1 MPANNSSYEKI
12 QSKIHAM
19 KGAYPSLR
27 TKSDD
32 YVFSALCVKS
42 HLFKNP
48 ALVLYKNDFDEMIV
62 DGQYDGGVDVL
73 LTDPNSEE
81 ADMVIAQSKFYTSI
95 SADDVMN
102 AMTKMASFFKDMSQG
117 HYEQVNAKVQRR
129 FLTLNAELGDES
141 KVHFVFYTSA
151 PQAGINRSR
160 IEKKFREQ
168 FTDSSRFEVSFFFG
182 KDVEEEI
189 DESESR
195 RPTVEQGKIKIDS
208 TDNFLLY
215 GDDAAI
221 VNVSAFSIKALYAQY
236 NIQLLAKNLRYHISG
251 RDIDRGIEETI
262 RYTPAGIQP
271 GDDILLDGGG
281 QVKKVHECAVDA
293 HDIHTGRGVL
303 LRVGQHLAQGVGGGH
318 VDVEIERRS
327 PGIVRMEEQREQ
339 YPVTELHAP
348 LLIGLAVEILGI
360 DAEVGGAAALH
371 LLEGQRHGRQRPQ
384 AKAGVGG
391 AEQRIHAVAQ
401 HLPAAPSVGGGAYPV
416 AV

>member
-1 MPANNSSYEKI
+1 MPANSSSYEKI
-12 QSKIHAM
+12 QSKIHAL
-19 KGAYPSLR
+19 KGSYPSLR

-48 ALVLYKNDFDEMIV
+48 ALVLYENDFDEMIV

-81 ADMVIAQSKFYTSI
+81 SDMVIAQSKFYTSI

-215 GDDAAI
+215 G
-221 VNVSAFSIKALYAQY
+221 VM
-236 NIQLLAKNLRYHISG
+236 
-251 RDIDRGIEETI
+251 
-262 RYTPAGIQP
+262 PP
-271 GDDILLDGGG
+271 
-281 QVKKVHECAVDA
+281 
-293 HDIHTGRGVL
+293 
-303 LRVGQHLAQGVGGGH
+303 
-318 VDVEIERRS
+318 
-327 PGIVRMEEQREQ
+327 
-339 YPVTELHAP
+339 
-348 LLIGLAVEILGI
+348 
-360 DAEVGGAAALH
+360 
-371 LLEGQRHGRQRPQ
+371 
-384 AKAGVGG
+384 
-391 AEQRIHAVAQ
+391 
-401 HLPAAPSVGGGAYPV
+401 
-416 AV
+416 